1 MAATGQPV
9 GLTRVSPG
17 VYRNRRG
24 NLVNYNPPRSTT
36 NTNRPG
42 NTNPGNQGNNN
53 QGGQNN
59 NNQGGQTNNNTNR
72 TPTYTIAPPQGLR
85 AENLPTFNLLNDRER
100 REYLRIRQTDP
111 RAALRWMQERTR
123 GRQPQPTPEPEP
135 TPEPTPETTPVTTED
150 PTPTEAQPTQPSY
163 DFNSY
168 QSPMTKALL
177 EAMGQGM
184 STMQAYEPQSF
195 EGSPLYQFQRQKGLA
210 DLEKLMAARGLTGSG
225 AEIQGNSDFL
235 AQLNATEAEKQ
246 RQYAEANRDR
256 QQRAMEFIA
265 DFDRSEREALRN
277 QWNTDLDRQTN
288 ISQFEAGRGDARQQ
302 SAVNFLTNLLNIQS
316 NNDIARLSQAGMGSQ
331 TDLTKA
337 LINAMTQN
345 TMNQVSRPSGGGG
358 ATPPPPQPGNMT
370 DLYRILMDYGNRGGN
385 NDLINGLFRMIGG

>member
-17 VYRNRRG
+17 VYRNRQG
-24 NLVNYNPPRSTT
+24 NLVNYTPPRPTT

-53 QGGQNN
+53 QGGQ
-59 NNQGGQTNNNTNR
+59 TNNNTNR
-72 TPTYTIAPPQGLR
+72 TPTFNIAAPQGLR

-111 RAALRWMQERTR
+111 RAALRWMQEKTR
-123 GRQPQPTPEPEP
+123 GRQPQPTPQPDPAPQTDPAPTQGEAPAPEQ
-135 TPEPTPETTPVTTED
+135 TPP
-150 PTPTEAQPTQPSY
+150 AAQPSY

-177 EAMGQGM
+177 EAMGKGM
-184 STMQAYEPQSF
+184 STMQAYEPQNF

-302 SAVNFLTNLLNIQS
+302 SAINFLTNLLNIQS

-337 LINAMTQN
+337 LISAMTQN

-358 ATPPPPQPGNMT
+358 GTPPPPQPSNMT
-370 DLYRILMDYGNRGGN
+370 DFYRILMDYGNRGGN